1 VQVKDLQAI
10 AAPQGSGLRAET
22 LNRASGLPVRSK
34 VQKQSDPA
42 ATRLEMLDL
51 AERLIGLP
59 RVAAQAWAV
68 VRAAAPEVPAA
79 ACEVA
84 VGVEAAEA
92 DGVAEGGEAASRSG
106 MTWPG
111 LKIRSLV
118 STELAA
124 SPVIVALSAWPPR
137 KCGMSCPEF
146 MAK

>member
-1 VQVKDLQAI
+1 MQVNARVQVKDLQAE
-10 AAPQGSGLRAET
+10 A
-22 LNRASGLPVRSK
+22 LNGASGRPV
-34 VQKQSDPA
+34 
-42 ATRLEMLDL
+42 ATHLGMLDL
-51 AERLIGLP
+51 AERLIGLL

-92 DGVAEGGEAASRSG
+92 DGVAEGGEATSRSG

-124 SPVIVALSAWPPR
+124 SPVIVALPAWPPR